1 MPTGGTSLGMSL
13 LRPVV
18 LVVGEKPGPP
28 AEMAC
33 ALCWQLVDMASGS
46 GSGQRLSEVLGFSLT
61 WSVFRMPFEVYP
73 LNLV

>member
-1 MPTGGTSLGMSL
+1 MRTGGTSLGKSL
-13 LRPVV
+13 LCPVV

-33 ALCWQLVDMASGS
+33 ALCWQLVGMASGS
-46 GSGQRLSEVLGFSLT
+46 GSGQLSEVLSLT
-61 WSVFRMPFEVYP
+61 WSVFRMHFEVYP